1 MSAIWEHIAELKW
14 VMDQISSHFERDLHD
29 VVHRLSFSSSLSSLR
44 LLFSAFL
51 SIVSP
56 SSNFTSDFSPSPP
69 KLLAQRALFR
79 LCYSSVS
86 YLLLSHH
93 LIEWWGSLLPS
104 LPPLSLCLFCFA
116 SPSLSLSPSFSLSV
130 SLFSFVSICG
140 VKWGGVSQLSGPCW
154 LACARCQARQIM
166 TGSHRHLH
174 STSYTSQTYP
184 PCPKERSIRSGDAKK
199 YGACIKK

>member
-1 MSAIWEHIAELKW
+1 MSSI
-14 VMDQISSHFERDLHD
+14 DC
-29 VVHRLSFSSSLSSLR
+29 LSVLLFQASVCYFLLSSL
-44 LLFSAFL
+44 LYPPHQ
-51 SIVSP
+51 ISP
-56 SSNFTSDFSPSPP
+56 QFFSPSPP

-116 SPSLSLSPSFSLSV
+116 SPSLSLSPSFSLPV
-130 SLFSFVSICG
+130 SLFPFVSICG
-140 VKWGGVSQLSGPCW
+140 VKWGGVSQLSGLCW

-166 TGSHRHLH
+166 TDSHRHLH

-184 PCPKERSIRSGDAKK
+184 PCPTERSIRSGDAKNMVH
-199 YGACIKK
+199 A